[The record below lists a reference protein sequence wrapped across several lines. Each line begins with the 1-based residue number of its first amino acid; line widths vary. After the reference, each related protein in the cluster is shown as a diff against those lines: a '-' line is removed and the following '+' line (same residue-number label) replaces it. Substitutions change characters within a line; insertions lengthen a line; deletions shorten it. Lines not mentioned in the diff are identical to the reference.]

1 MNERAEF
8 VKYVLDFYGVGGLYD
23 FGADDYSSATAEDVE
38 KALDIRLERHKD
50 VWFDGD
56 SFDRELV
63 RDIMLEF
70 RGEPRQG
77 SPWAL

>member
-8 VKYVLDFYGVGGLYD
+8 VKYVLSFYGVGGLYD
-23 FGADDYSSATAEDVE
+23 FGAVAEDVE

-56 SFDRELV
+56 SFDREIV

-70 RGEPRQG
+70 RGEPQRG